1 MTAELKS
8 SRHNATL
15 ILTMLNPGPH
25 NALDCDMAAAAIETL
40 SKAERAPDIHNVVIT
55 GTEREFCS
63 GVSAGKDL
71 HTQIDA
77 LENLQNLIETLRSF
91 PKPVIAAV
99 EGRAI
104 DAGFSL
110 ALACDLIV
118 AGQSASFGV
127 SSAQTGTWAIG
138 GASWFLPKVLPTQ
151 WLTEMFL
158 DAKPVSAVRLHTSGL
173 VNKLAPDGMALEQ
186 ALNWSEQLSA
196 TTLAAFEQLKIL
208 FGNASAG
215 TTLNQHFSLEK
226 HALLTKRNG
235 NA

>member
-1 MTAELKS
+1 MTAELQS
-8 SRHNATL
+8 SRRDATL
-15 ILTMLNPGPH
+15 ILAMRNPGRH

-40 SKAERAPDIHNVVIT
+40 SKAERDPGIHNVIIT
-55 GTEREFCS
+55 GTEQEFCA

-71 HTQIDA
+71 NTQIDA

-127 SSAQTGTWAIG
+127 SPAQTGTWAIG

-158 DAKPVSAVRLHTSGL
+158 DARPVSAARLHAAGVLNRLT
-173 VNKLAPDGMALEQ
+173 PDGTALEQ
-186 ALNWSEQLSA
+186 ALSWCGQLSA
-196 TTLAAFEQLKIL
+196 ITPAAFERLKTL
-208 FGNASAG
+208 FSNASGA
-215 TTLNQHFSLEK
+215 TLNQHFALEK
-226 HALLTKRNG
+226 HALLTKRHDHT
-235 NA
+235 